1 MLSLKSG
8 WRWSGVVLFF
18 ILLLG
23 LAGPAAAAA
32 PELHLSPNQ
41 VAVGTFFDGAEV
53 KIQGT
58 IPAGTTAVVE
68 VVGSE
73 ATEHLLRKGRR
84 GGLWMSVGEIQVQH
98 APSLYMLLSSSAKIP
113 EFTGAATP
121 WGYAALAKQVR
132 FSGSLR
138 PNEEAKFFQEFLGL
152 KQGEKLYRVLPDA
165 LHTSAPQKGQMA
177 FRGVLPLPAKV
188 PTGQYKVR
196 LAVVGQ
202 GHMLAHQ
209 DTVLTVKMVGF
220 PDMLFS
226 MAQHQGLLYGIVAVF
241 IAIITGFIMGLLF
254 KGKTA
259 H

>member
-1 MLSLKSG
+1 MCS
-8 WRWSGVVLFF
+8 RR
-18 ILLLG
+18 
-23 LAGPAAAAA
+23 ATPAAAAA
-32 PELHLSPNQ
+32 PELRLSPNQ
-41 VAVGTFFDGAEV
+41 VDVGTFFDGAKV
-53 KIQGT
+53 KVEGS

-73 ATEHLLRKGRR
+73 ATAHLLRKGRR
-84 GGLWMSVGEIQVQH
+84 GGLWMSVGEIQVHH
-98 APSLYMLLSSSAKIP
+98 APSLYMLLSSAAKIP
-113 EFTGAATP
+113 ELTNAATP
-121 WGYAALAKQVR
+121 WGYIALSKQVT
-132 FSGSLR
+132 FSGSLQAK
-138 PNEEAKFFQEFLGL
+138 EEGKFFQEFLGL
-152 KQGEKLYRVLPDA
+152 KQGEKLYRILPDA
-165 LHTSAPQKGQMA
+165 LHTSAPQKGQVA
-177 FRGVLPLPAKV
+177 FQGILPLPAKV

-226 MAQHQGLLYGIVAVF
+226 MAQHQGLLYGIVAVL
-241 IAIITGFIMGLLF
+241 IAIITGFIMGFLF